1 MVLVYIFFMN
11 YEIEL
16 KAHVDDRKN
25 VISVLN
31 GLGTYLGHTEKSD
44 DYYHFSL
51 KDRTA
56 PDGRDFLSAR
66 IRKEKLTL
74 DGKTE
79 NCCYFTYKRKE
90 NKTGDDGTKI
100 EVNEENEIK
109 CTDASALEVFFA
121 DLGAKIDLHK
131 EKDVEQW
138 NVVFEGETAHAELC
152 TVPPLGDFLEIEI
165 IKNQN
170 DEQTVKK
177 MKEIII
183 KIFEKC
189 GLGKDKIEERYYRD
203 MLQNGI

>member
-1 MVLVYIFFMN
+1 MN

-16 KAHVDDRKN
+16 KAHVDDRKK
-25 VISVLN
+25 VIETLN
-31 GLGTYLGHTEKSD
+31 QLGKYLGHTKKSD
-44 DYYHFSL
+44 DYYHFEL
-51 KDRTA
+51 KGKSA

-66 IRKEKLTL
+66 IRKEEETL

-79 NCCYFTYKRKE
+79 SCAYFTYKRKE
-90 NKTGDDGTKI
+90 NKLGEDGTKI

-109 CTDASALEVFFA
+109 CEDASALEVFFA
-121 DLGAKIDLHK
+121 DLGAVIDLHK
-131 EKDVEQW
+131 EKDVEHW
-138 NVVFEGETAHAELC
+138 NVPFDGESAHAELC
-152 TVPPLGDFLEIEI
+152 NVPPLGDFLEIEI

-170 DEQTVKK
+170 DEATVKK

-203 MLQNGI
+203 MLKNGV